1 MYNLNHIYTIF
12 YNSIMDN
19 NSDIIYDSLLTG
31 DLILYSGTNNILS
44 NLVKYATSSI
54 WSHVGIVIRD
64 PDFLINSTKKKGLYL
79 LNSTGYYDTDIE
91 CNTTR
96 LGVQLVDLK
105 TNIENYEGLIVA
117 RYLLE
122 INNKRDYEENERRNK
137 IFRDVYQ
144 TVYEKTYDY
153 LPLHIIVALLHNY
166 GYTFADNLINCRH
179 TDYLFCSALVAY
191 LYTITGI
198 MEKNTKW
205 SLTVPDFFS
214 HNLHETFNFD
224 TNGEYVLSPI
234 IIIKNT
240 FDDDWNI
247 VHSIKTTDNNDNY
260 YNIDNHIITSIK
272 DNKIENIDKKSIGE
286 PLTQTD
292 YNYIKLSIDLFEEGG
307 EVKAKVLLDF
317 ENKPSDKKSFLSN
330 ICFFL

>member
-1 MYNLNHIYTIF
+1 
-12 YNSIMDN
+12 MDN

-44 NLVKYATSSI
+44 NLVKYVTSSI
-54 WSHVGIVIRD
+54 WSHVGIVVRD
-64 PDFLINSTKKKGLYL
+64 PDFLINGTPQKGLFL

-91 CNTTR
+91 CKTTR

-122 INNKRDYEENERRNK
+122 INNKRDEEENKRRNDL
-137 IFRDVYQ
+137 FREAYQ

-214 HNLHETFNFD
+214 HNLHEIFNF
-224 TNGEYVLSPI
+224 NVEGQYVLSPI
-234 IIIKNT
+234 MIIKNT

-247 VHSIKTTDNNDNY
+247 VHSIKTNDNNNNY

-272 DNKIENIDKKSIGE
+272 DDNIENMGK

-292 YNYIKLSIDLFEEGG
+292 YNYIKLSIDLFEEEG
-307 EVKAKVLLDF
+307 EVKAKVLFNF
-317 ENKPSDKKSFLSN
+317 ENSPSNNKSFLSN

>member
-1 MYNLNHIYTIF
+1 
-12 YNSIMDN
+12 MDK
-19 NSDIIYDSLLTG
+19 NSDIIYDSLITG

-54 WSHVGIVIRD
+54 WSHVGIVVRD
-64 PDFLINSTKKKGLYL
+64 PDFLINGPSKKGLYL
-79 LNSTGYYDTDIE
+79 LNSTGYYDIDIE
-91 CNTTR
+91 CKTTR

-105 TNIENYEGLIVA
+105 TNIENYEGLITA
-117 RYLLE
+117 RYLLQ
-122 INNKRDYEENERRNK
+122 INNKRNEEENKRRNNLFK
-137 IFRDVYQ
+137 VAYQ

-205 SLTVPDFFS
+205 SLTTPDFFS
-214 HNLHETFNFD
+214 HNLHEVFDFNI
-224 TNGEYVLSPI
+224 NGEYVLSPI
-234 IIIKNT
+234 IVIKNT
-240 FDDDWNI
+240 FDDDWSI
-247 VHSIKTTDNNDNY
+247 VHSIKTIDNQNKDY
-260 YNIDNHIITSIK
+260 DIGNHIITSIGD
-272 DNKIENIDKKSIGE
+272 DNKIEE
-286 PLTQTD
+286 PQVSVPVLVQTD
-292 YNYIKLSIDLFEEGG
+292 DDYIKLSIELLEEDC
-307 EVKAKVLLDF
+307 EVKAKVLFDF
-317 ENKPSDKKSFLSN
+317 VDKPSNNRSFLSN